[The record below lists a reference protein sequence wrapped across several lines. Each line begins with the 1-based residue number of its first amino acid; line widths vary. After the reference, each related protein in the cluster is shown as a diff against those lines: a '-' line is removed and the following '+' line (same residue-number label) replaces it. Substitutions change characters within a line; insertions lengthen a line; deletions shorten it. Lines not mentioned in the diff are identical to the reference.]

1 MPRPMM
7 PIPTNP
13 YLVARRLPSGLKE
26 AVAGILVTAQHGHK
40 DVVDALAGRGADVSM
55 TGPWYLAF
63 LLLLSADAP
72 SSCAGLRTLQR
83 NRCQSHHFPPGP
95 RKKWRAD
102 GQS

>member
-1 MPRPMM
+1 VTSKPFFTRFIAMPRPMM

-63 LLLLSADAP
+63 
-72 SSCAGLRTLQR
+72 SSC
-83 NRCQSHHFPPGP
+83 
-95 RKKWRAD
+95 
-102 GQS
+102 